1 MAKEQEARAVG
12 GVAAK
17 EPGIQEAAIK
27 RLRKAEKD
35 RLLAGKCPAGDISI
49 FIPSSSR
56 LPMPASISLL
66 VAYPQELIRAGLR
79 AMLSGSPVKIV
90 GEASD
95 APSTFTLAKKHK
107 PAVVLLDAAIPDG
120 DAFELVT
127 RLTKALPA
135 TKFILLS
142 ALDNPTYMARAR
154 AVRAANFLLMG
165 FSQRELVMAIENA
178 AAGKPASGASPFAK
192 IVASMEPRDVRAA
205 RDSGLTPRESQVL
218 CHVALGLSNDEIARS
233 LEISVETTKE
243 HVHNIFR
250 KLAVNDRTQ
259 AAVWALKSGVI

>member
-1 MAKEQEARAVG
+1 
-12 GVAAK
+12 
-17 EPGIQEAAIK
+17 
-27 RLRKAEKD
+27 
-35 RLLAGKCPAGDISI
+35 
-49 FIPSSSR
+49 
-56 LPMPASISLL
+56 MPASISLL

-107 PAVVLLDAAIPDG
+107 PAVVILDVAIPGG
-120 DAFELVT
+120 DSFDLVKN
-127 RLTKALPA
+127 LTKALPA

-142 ALDNPTYMARAR
+142 AFDNPTYMARAR

-259 AAVWALKSGVI
+259 AAVWAVKSGVI